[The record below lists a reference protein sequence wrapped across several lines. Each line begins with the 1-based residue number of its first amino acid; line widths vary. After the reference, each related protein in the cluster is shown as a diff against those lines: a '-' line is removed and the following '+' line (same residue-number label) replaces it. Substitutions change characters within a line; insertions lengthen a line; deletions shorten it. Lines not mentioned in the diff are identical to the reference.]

1 MEAESITQRGA
12 EGMKSGCLQGL
23 RMSPLPRRFKGDSF
37 SWQLGLESLQPW
49 DGRAGPRCRSMQG
62 VSRTAMRNRL
72 RTNALVAVGRLTG
85 SLPLAA
91 PHRTAVHDTRKTM
104 PLTATA

>member
-49 DGRAGPRCRSMQG
+49 DGRAGPGCRSMQG
-62 VSRTAMRNRL
+62 V
-72 RTNALVAVGRLTG
+72 
-85 SLPLAA
+85 
-91 PHRTAVHDTRKTM
+91 
-104 PLTATA
+104 